1 MNMQLLP
8 QILELVNGNSGQEIS
23 KKVGLEPSQLI
34 TVTTIALPL
43 ILQAMSQNTS
53 QNDGADALASALKKD
68 HDGKILDSLG
78 QYVEKTDF
86 SEGEAILNHVVG
98 EKKSA
103 ISETVG
109 AIAGIDK
116 QKAFQVI
123 AILTP
128 ILMGLLGQYMQKQ
141 KISSQEL
148 ATNLMDEKNDVAA
161 KAPDAIAMFQ
171 KLIDTNGDGKIADD
185 VVNIGSQLLGA
196 FLKSR

>member
-8 QILELVNGNSGQEIS
+8 QILELVNGSAGQGIS

-34 TVTTIALPL
+34 SVTTIALPL
-43 ILQAMSQNTS
+43 ILQAMSQNTAR
-53 QNDGADALASALKKD
+53 NEGADALANALQKD
-68 HDGKILDSLG
+68 HDGNILNKVDE
-78 QYVEKTDF
+78 YVEKTDF
-86 SEGEAILNHVVG
+86 SEGESILNHVVG

-103 ISETVG
+103 ISETIG

-116 QKAFQVI
+116 QKALQVI

-128 ILMGLLGQYMQKQ
+128 ILMGLLGQYMNKE

-148 ATNLMDEKNDVAA
+148 ATNLMDEKNDVEA

-171 KLIDTNGDGKIADD
+171 KLIDTNGDGKVTDD